1 MTWIKICGITNFEDA
16 QTAINAG
23 ADALGFVFYDKS
35 PRRVEVGAAQNI
47 VRELPNQI
55 EKVGVFVDADADTIQ
70 ETASHVGLTAIQLHG
85 QDSIDDVWLD
95 SRPLQERLGV
105 SRLILAV
112 PGDRLKQGGV
122 LITDR
127 AREEVFALLLDAQS
141 DGNFG
146 GTGVTFDW
154 LGTRGMV
161 QIISLKIPVIVAG
174 GLTASN
180 VADAI
185 RILKPFG
192 VDVSSGVEASPGK
205 KDPEKVRTFIQA
217 ARAADKRT
225 S

>member
-85 QDSIDDVWLD
+85 QDSIDDVWQD

-161 QIISLKIPVIVAG
+161 QIISLKISVIVAG

-192 VDVSSGVEASPGK
+192 VDVSSGVEA
-205 KDPEKVRTFIQA
+205 
-217 ARAADKRT
+217 
-225 S
+225 